1 VRCQRRRGLQAG
13 DLAVRLRRDAT
24 AVEAGLAA
32 VERSDQ
38 ARALV
43 DAGKVRDCWQ
53 TVQRC
58 DGVSSLRGSGSIILR
73 GLMAGL
79 FLS

>member
-1 VRCQRRRGLQAG
+1 
-13 DLAVRLRRDAT
+13 VRLRQDAT
-24 AVEAGLAA
+24 AVEACLAA

-53 TVQRC
+53 TVQQF
-58 DGVSSLRGSGSIILR
+58 DGVSSLRESGFILLR

-79 FLS
+79 FLPSVNPAKLS